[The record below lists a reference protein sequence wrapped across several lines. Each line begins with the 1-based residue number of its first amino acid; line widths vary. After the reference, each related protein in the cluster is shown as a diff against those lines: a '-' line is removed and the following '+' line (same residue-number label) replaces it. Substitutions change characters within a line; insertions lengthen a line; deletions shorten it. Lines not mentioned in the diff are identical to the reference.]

1 MSDNAWQPNF
11 GHLTTEPPT
20 WAAKRPLRV
29 ALLGDF
35 GGGALSGRLDDA
47 EALGRRKPLKVE
59 FDTLED
65 AIARLG
71 LSLTLPIGAEGA
83 AVEVPITDT
92 ESFHPDELYQNVEV
106 FSALSDLRRRLN
118 TPATFAKAAAE
129 VQSWGD
135 EALRKASVVSR
146 QSRAQGA
153 ALSAGGTLDDFARL
167 TGRPSKAQEADT
179 AVGGLLRRIIGP
191 FITPADSPDKTKLL
205 AAVDAA
211 LSDAMTAVLHQPD
224 FQNMESLWRGV
235 DFLLRR
241 LETSHQLQVHLIDI
255 SAEEFAADLSSH
267 DDLCESGLYKLLV
280 DTPSQE
286 EDGGYSYLVGCYHF
300 EATPPQLELL
310 GRAAMLGA
318 AAGAPFLSA
327 IDTTAFS
334 NRKEPP
340 HRLVRDT
347 VKALRESP
355 QASFLGL
362 FGPRF
367 LLRHPYGKKSEPI
380 SSFAYEEFTRQ
391 SGLRSMLWGHPALLA
406 LCVLCVRG
414 AQLTINDLP
423 FHHYLDDDGDSTALP
438 CTERLVSTTVAT
450 LLRDVGING
459 LMAFKGQ
466 PLVRLTGVTA
476 INGDGLATQ
485 SAPRSGLVVER
496 GAVHSKTP
504 VKTDWTPEA
513 RGGGSV
519 SVSAPMRTEEAD
531 DAPAEDT
538 TEDTADEPQSSTAA
552 ETPAAEASSAVD
564 DELAALLAS
573 LDTPAEPAAEEPAM
587 DPDLEALLKSLG

>member
-1 MSDNAWQPNF
+1 MSSDDTWQPNF
-11 GHLTTEPPT
+11 GQLTTEPPT

-35 GGGALSGRLDDA
+35 GGGALSGRMDGAD
-47 EALGRRKPLKVE
+47 ELGRRKPLKVE

-71 LSLTLPIGAEGA
+71 LTLTLPIGAEGA

-92 ESFHPDELYQNVEV
+92 ESFHPDQLYQNVEV

-118 TPATFAKAAAE
+118 TPSTFAKAAAE

-135 EALRKASVVSR
+135 EALRKASAVSR
-146 QSRAQGA
+146 QTRSQSGT
-153 ALSAGGTLDDFARL
+153 LSAGSSLDDFARL
-167 TGRPSKAQEADT
+167 TGRASRAQEADT
-179 AVGGLLRRIIGP
+179 AVDGLLRRIIGP
-191 FITPADSPDKTKLL
+191 FITPADSPDKAKLL

-211 LSDAMTAVLHQPD
+211 LSDAMTAVLHHPD

-241 LETSHQLQVHLIDI
+241 LETSHQLQVHLIDV

-286 EDGGYSYLVGCYHF
+286 EDGGYSYLVGCYQF

-310 GRAAMLGA
+310 GRASLLGA

-380 SSFAYEEFTRQ
+380 SSFAFEEFSRQ
-391 SGLRSMLWGHPALLA
+391 TGLRSMLWGHPALLA

-414 AQLTINDLP
+414 AQLTINELP

-466 PLVRLTGVTA
+466 PLVRLTGVSA
-476 INGDGLATQ
+476 INGGGLATQ
-485 SAPRSGLVVER
+485 SAPRSGLAVER

-513 RGGGSV
+513 RSGGTV
-519 SVSAPMRTEEAD
+519 SVSAPMHTAQAQDAPSEDSTAEPQDNGAAE
-531 DAPAEDT
+531 APAE
-538 TEDTADEPQSSTAA
+538 EAA
-552 ETPAAEASSAVD
+552 SAVD

-573 LDTPAEPAAEEPAM
+573 LDAPAAPAEEEPAM

>member
-1 MSDNAWQPNF
+1 MSSDDTWQPNF

-47 EALGRRKPLKVE
+47 DALARRKPLKVE

-71 LSLTLPIGAEGA
+71 LTLTLPIGAEGA

-92 ESFHPDELYQNVEV
+92 ESFHPDQLYQNVEV

-118 TPATFAKAAAE
+118 TPSTFAKAAAE

-135 EALRKASVVSR
+135 EALRKASAVSR
-146 QSRAQGA
+146 QTRSQSG
-153 ALSAGGTLDDFARL
+153 ALSAGSSLDDFARL
-167 TGRPSKAQEADT
+167 TGRASRAQEADT
-179 AVGGLLRRIIGP
+179 AVDGLLRRIIGP
-191 FITPADSPDKTKLL
+191 FITPADSPDKAKLL

-211 LSDAMTAVLHQPD
+211 LSDAMTAVLHHPD

-241 LETSHQLQVHLIDI
+241 LETSHLLQVHLIDV
-255 SAEEFAADLSSH
+255 SAEELAADLSSH
-267 DDLCESGLYKLLV
+267 EDLCESGLYKLLV

-310 GRAAMLGA
+310 GRAALLGA

-380 SSFAYEEFTRQ
+380 SSFAFEEFSRQ
-391 SGLRSMLWGHPALLA
+391 TGLRSMLWGHPALLA

-414 AQLTINDLP
+414 AQLTINELP

-466 PLVRLTGVTA
+466 PLVRLTGVSA
-476 INGDGLATQ
+476 INGGGLATQ
-485 SAPRSGLVVER
+485 SAPRSGLAVER

-504 VKTDWTPEA
+504 VKTDWAPEA
-513 RGGGSV
+513 RGAGTV
-519 SVSAPMRTEEAD
+519 SVSAPLRTEEAND
-531 DAPAEDT
+531 TPAEDSAVEPQQTAAAEAPAE
-538 TEDTADEPQSSTAA
+538 EA
-552 ETPAAEASSAVD
+552 PAAVD

-573 LDTPAEPAAEEPAM
+573 LDAPATPAEEEPAM